1 MNVKLKVL
9 TVGALF
15 FIGGQAVMAQKTKK
29 DSIKERQID
38 EIVVVGY
45 QKKAKDEITQAV
57 SVVGGDELKRMAS
70 SSTSVTNLLQGKMSG
85 LQVVANS
92 GKPGETGS
100 VRIRGA
106 INVSTTQGASDPLFV
121 VDGVYMTQRQFNAIP
136 STDIESITELKDAA
150 SSAQYGARGG
160 NGVIVVT
167 TKRGKKGK
175 PSFSF
180 ETKFGFAEKPK
191 DINFTMMNASQKIAY
206 EQELYDLGAGGATYT
221 SSEISDMLALNHDWS
236 KDILRKS
243 AIENYNFSVRG
254 GSDTNRYF
262 VSLGHDSDTGILKG
276 LEGFV
281 RHNARFN
288 FDQNVTDKIKMGLD
302 VGVANI
308 RTDDQRYSYN
318 ALSPFYSLYSLN
330 PYEPVYLDNG
340 KFNPTY
346 NNINPV
352 DLANTEVTRD
362 WRTRFNGQVFGS
374 YELMKGLEFKT
385 TFGGIYDLRKNKYI
399 VRKGSNIA
407 AVYGVPDGQLRDT
420 RSDFFTFVF
429 NNRLDYKKAF
439 GNHKVGATAMFEYSQ
454 EDFGSLSGTKRVM
467 LAPDI
472 TDIST
477 AATPATITGTTSRTT
492 YNSMVGILD
501 YNYGN
506 RYLISG
512 SFNRTGNSRIGEGD
526 KYGNFWA
533 LSAAWNLARESFVN
547 LSYLDDF
554 KIRYSTGLRGNVGG
568 LEDYQNIIS
577 ASAGDYGTDPTVGP
591 VGTIGNT
598 GIKWE
603 KVQSQNLGVDLGIF
617 KRLRL
622 SVEVFK
628 DDRKDF
634 IYRIPNTQYEGGGY
648 VYSSITNAGNIQIK
662 GLEAELNYD
671 VIKNNNFNWSLRGN
685 FTSLD
690 YKVKSLYLN
699 QTDLSMDGYTFM
711 SVGNEPT
718 MFKLVKSAGVDP
730 ANGDA
735 LYYKPDGTIT
745 NVYSSGDAQ
754 YLKGKSTLPSVYG
767 GFGTTFSYK
776 GFDLNADFSFQKGG
790 YSLNIMALNLVD
802 PASFPSNVSTD
813 ATNFW
818 RNPGDTNVLPR
829 PVANGLEL
837 TDRFLQKTD
846 FIRFRSLDFGY
857 TFGKDFLGKDVFLD
871 SLRVYV
877 SGQNLAI
884 WTDFVGDPE
893 VATAS
898 ETQVSGNFVPGS
910 YNLYNYPNTRTFLFG
925 VQVNF

>member
-9 TVGALF
+9 TVGVF
-15 FIGGQAVMAQKTKK
+15 FFMGAEAVMAQKTKS
-29 DSIKERQID
+29 DSVKTKNIAEVI
-38 EIVVVGY
+38 VVGY

-85 LQVVANS
+85 LQVVTNS
-92 GKPGETGS
+92 GKPGETGT

-106 INVSTTQGASDPLFV
+106 VNVSTVQGASDPLYV
-121 VDGVYMTQRQFNAIP
+121 VDGIYMTQRQFNVIP
-136 STDIESITELKDAA
+136 STDIESVTELKDAA
-150 SSAQYGARGG
+150 SAAQYGARGG

-180 ETKFGFAEKPK
+180 ETKFGFSEKPK
-191 DINFTMMNASQKIAY
+191 DNNFTMMNASQKLAY
-206 EQELYDLGAGGATYT
+206 EQELFDLGAGGASYT
-221 SSEISDMLALNHDWS
+221 TDEINGLVALNHNWA
-236 KDILRKS
+236 KDILQKS
-243 AIENYNFSVRG
+243 AIQNYSFSVRG
-254 GSDTNRYF
+254 GSDSNRYF
-262 VSLGHDSDTGILKG
+262 VSLGHDSDTGILQG

-288 FDQNVTDKIKMGLD
+288 FDQNVTDKMKMGLD
-302 VGVANI
+302 VGITNV

-330 PYEPVYLDNG
+330 AYEPVYLEDG
-340 KFNPTY
+340 SFNPTF

-352 DLANTEVTRD
+352 DLRNTEVTRD
-362 WRTRFNGQVFGS
+362 WRTRFNGQFYAS
-374 YELMKGLEFKT
+374 YEFMKGLEFKST
-385 TFGGIYDLRKNKYI
+385 LGGIYDLRKNKYI

-407 AVYGVPDGQLRDT
+407 AVYGIPDGQIRDT
-420 RSDFFTFVF
+420 RSDFFTYVF
-429 NNRLDYKKAF
+429 NNRLDYKKTI
-439 GNHKVGATAMFEYSQ
+439 GKHKFGATAMFEYSQ

-472 TDIST
+472 TDITT
-477 AATPATITGTTSRTT
+477 ATTPAAITGTTSRTT
-492 YNSMVGILD
+492 YNSMIGIID
-501 YNYGN
+501 YNYDS
-506 RYLISG
+506 RYLVSG
-512 SFNRTGNSRIGEGD
+512 SFNRTGNSRIGED
-526 KYGNFWA
+526 EKYGNFWA
-533 LSAAWNLARESFVN
+533 FSAAWNVAKEPFVSLSF
-547 LSYLDDF
+547 LDDF
-554 KIRYSTGLRGNVGG
+554 KIRYSTGLRGNVGALG
-568 LEDYQNIIS
+568 DYQNIIAATS
-577 ASAGDYGTDPTVGP
+577 GDYGTDPTLGP
-591 VGTIGNT
+591 VTTIGNT

-603 KVQSQNLGVDLGIF
+603 KVQSQNLGVDLGIS
-617 KRLRL
+617 KRLKL

-634 IYRIPNTQYEGGGY
+634 IYKIPNTQYEGGGY
-648 VYSSITNAGNIQIK
+648 IYSSITNAGNIEIK

-671 VIKNNNFNWSLRGN
+671 VIKNDKFNWSLRGN
-685 FTSLD
+685 VTSLA

-699 QTDLSMDGYTFM
+699 QKDLSMDSYTFM
-711 SVGNEPT
+711 SVDNEPT

-730 ANGDA
+730 TNGDA
-735 LYYKPDGTIT
+735 LYYKLDGTIT

-767 GFGTTFSYK
+767 GFGTTFTYK
-776 GFDLNADFSFQKGG
+776 GFDLNADFSFQSGG
-790 YSLNIMALNLVD
+790 YSVNLMALNLVD
-802 PASFPSNVSTD
+802 PASFPANTSTD
-813 ATNFW
+813 AMNFW
-818 RNPGDTNVLPR
+818 RNPGDTNVLPK
-829 PVANGLEL
+829 PVATGIEL

-846 FIRFRSLDFGY
+846 FVRFRSLDLGY
-857 TFGKDFLGKDVFLD
+857 TFGKDFLGSNVFLD

-898 ETQVSGNFVPGS
+898 ESQVSGNFVPGS

-925 VQVNF
+925 IQANF